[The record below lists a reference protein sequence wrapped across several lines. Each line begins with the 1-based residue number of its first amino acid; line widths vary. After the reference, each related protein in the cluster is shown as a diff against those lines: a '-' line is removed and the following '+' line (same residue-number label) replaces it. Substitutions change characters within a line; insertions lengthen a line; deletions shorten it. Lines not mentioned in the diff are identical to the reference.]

1 MNSIKSYMGLL
12 AMSGLLSSVMQQQFD
27 LGERNNLKPE
37 DIDVKPK
44 KKLIPKGCKVYD
56 IEGVEIVALNEKSA
70 IKKYNKLTI
79 KN

>member
-1 MNSIKSYMGLL
+1 MRNIV
-12 AMSGLLSSVMQQQFD
+12 GLLSMFALASSVSQNQFD
-27 LGERNNLKPE
+27 LGERNNLRPE